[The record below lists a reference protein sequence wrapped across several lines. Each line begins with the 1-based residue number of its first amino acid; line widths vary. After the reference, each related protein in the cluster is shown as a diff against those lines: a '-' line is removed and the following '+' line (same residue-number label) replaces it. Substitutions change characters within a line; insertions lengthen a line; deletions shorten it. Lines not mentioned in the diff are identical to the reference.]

1 MTRVLIADDHPFL
14 CEGVKAV
21 LEGSGMEVVAT
32 ESDGDAALA
41 AIEHL
46 KPDVAVLDIRMPG
59 RDGISTLQELRARGH
74 SLPVILLTAQIS
86 SRQVI
91 AANEVGVEGIVLK
104 QGGSDVLSEAIRTV
118 VAGGTVIPPE
128 LATPADPL
136 SGEVAGTGGLDLLTP
151 REREIARAAGMNY
164 RNREISEMFGVS
176 EGAVKM
182 ALYRVYEKL
191 GVKNRVDLVL
201 RLRDLGLLDE
211 LD

>member
-1 MTRVLIADDHPFL
+1 MTT
-14 CEGVKAV
+14 
-21 LEGSGMEVVAT
+21 S
-32 ESDGDAALA
+32 SDTAALDGQLQGYLDHLTIERGVA
-41 AIEHL
+41 ANTISSYRRDLRRYAEHL
-46 KPDVAVLDIRMPG
+46 SMR
-59 RDGISTLQELRARGH
+59 GIGDLR
-74 SLPVILLTAQIS
+74 
-86 SRQVI
+86 
-91 AANEVGVEGIVLK
+91 
-104 QGGSDVLSEAIRTV
+104 
-118 VAGGTVIPPE
+118 
-128 LATPADPL
+128 
-136 SGEVAGTGGLDLLTP
+136 EVAGTDGLDLLTP